1 MAVYMVVATF
11 RPGTDMAEVHAV
23 ADAEGAQVKV
33 LTAEGRMGQIH
44 LAIPQGKVFIEVF
57 ADDDAAAEATIMTL
71 PISKWWD
78 LEIYPTV
85 VPPRAGD

>member
-1 MAVYMVVATF
+1 
-11 RPGTDMAEVHAV
+11 
-23 ADAEGAQVKV
+23 
-33 LTAEGRMGQIH
+33 
-44 LAIPQGKVFIEVF
+44 VFIEVF

-78 LEIYPTV
+78 LEIYPTM

>member
-11 RPGTDMAEVHAV
+11 RPGTDMDEVFAV
-23 ADAEGAQVKV
+23 ADAERAQVKV
-33 LTAEGRMGQIH
+33 LTVEGRLGHIH
-44 LAIPQGKVFIEVF
+44 LAIPHGKVFIEVF

-78 LEIYPTV
+78 LEIYPTM